1 MENDSKNSS
10 KRLTAGVKAG
20 GCAAK
25 ISSAELHEMLSGLP
39 FSNSANLLT
48 KLENFEDAAVYKIS
62 EDLAIVQTI
71 DFFPPMVDD
80 PYLFGKIAA
89 TNALSDIYAMGG
101 TPMLAMNI
109 LCFPTCDYPLD
120 VAREILRG
128 GAEQVK
134 AAGALLVG
142 GHSIQ
147 SNEAV
152 YGLSVSGFIHPNSM
166 LTNCGGMDGDTIVLC
181 KAIGTGVALLG
192 LKALALSSETEKILM
207 ESLTRLNDKSLQVAS
222 KFELHALT
230 DVTGFG
236 LLGHIHEMARGS
248 GLSAALNVQS
258 ISFLPEVLA
267 LAEQGFVP
275 AGAYANRN
283 SYSNSIS
290 YIEEVD
296 LNIMDLLFDPQT
308 AGGLLMAVKPS
319 DVEALCQALGNEGIQ
334 ASAIGKFK
342 SGQPGKIEVSN

>member
-1 MENDSKNSS
+1 
-10 KRLTAGVKAG
+10 
-20 GCAAK
+20 
-25 ISSAELHEMLSGLP
+25 MLSGLA
-39 FSNSANLLT
+39 FSNSPNLLT

-101 TPMLAMNI
+101 TPTLAMNI
-109 LCFPTCDYPLD
+109 LCFPTCDYPLE

-128 GAEQVK
+128 GADQVK

-152 YGLSVSGFIHPNSM
+152 YGLSVSGFINPNSM
-166 LTNCGGMDGDTIVLC
+166 VTNCGGMDGDSIVLC

-192 LKALALSSETEKILM
+192 LKAMALSSDTEKILM
-207 ESLTRLNDKSLQVAS
+207 DSLTRLNDKSLQVAS
-222 KFELHALT
+222 KFKLHALT

-236 LLGHIHEMARGS
+236 MARGS
-248 GLSAALNVQS
+248 GLSATLKVQS

-267 LAEQGFVP
+267 LADQGFVP

-308 AGGLLMAVKPS
+308 AGGLLMAVKSS
-319 DVEALCQALGNEGIQ
+319 DAEALCQALGNEGIQ
-334 ASAIGKFK
+334 AKEIGKFK